1 MLRLMKSLGMGRGPF
16 SGLRSADE
24 GAYDRLKASIDPA
37 WVDAALAATG
47 TATLRKR
54 RLPAEQVIWL
64 VLGMA
69 LYRDRPIDELVERL
83 DLVMPDSGKGSV
95 ARSAVAQARA
105 RLGAQP
111 LKWLF
116 ERCSEEW
123 GHKSARRHAWRGLA
137 LYGVDGTT
145 VRVPDSKDNRE
156 HFGSQSAGGERGLS
170 GYPLARGVTM
180 MALRSHLLVGA
191 VFGPY
196 ADERR
201 YAEQLWPKLPD
212 NALMIADRHF
222 FAAATLI
229 PLHASGANRH
239 WLTRARSTTKYTVLK
254 NLGKGDD
261 LVEMTVSSEAR
272 RKDPSLP
279 ERWQMRAIAY
289 QIPGFPTQTLLTSL
303 TDSKQYPAAELQLLY
318 HERWEME
325 LGYDEVKTDM
335 LDRQEAIR
343 SRTPTGVLQELYA
356 VGLAYNLIRLE
367 MERIAEEAK
376 VAPSR
381 ISFVMS
387 LRLIR
392 DEWAWAAASRSP
404 GAIPKNLRRLRE
416 EIKRFILP
424 PRRVLRSYPRAVK
437 LKMSNYER
445 KRPTAPP
452 T

>member
-1 MLRLMKSLGMGRGPF
+1 
-16 SGLRSADE
+16 
-24 GAYDRLKASIDPA
+24 
-37 WVDAALAATG
+37 
-47 TATLRKR
+47 
-54 RLPAEQVIWL
+54 
-64 VLGMA
+64 
-69 LYRDRPIDELVERL
+69 
-83 DLVMPDSGKGSV
+83 
-95 ARSAVAQARA
+95 
-105 RLGAQP
+105 
-111 LKWLF
+111 
-116 ERCSEEW
+116 
-123 GHKSARRHAWRGLA
+123 
-137 LYGVDGTT
+137 
-145 VRVPDSKDNRE
+145 
-156 HFGSQSAGGERGLS
+156 
-170 GYPLARGVTM
+170 
-180 MALRSHLLVGA
+180 
-191 VFGPY
+191 
-196 ADERR
+196 
-201 YAEQLWPKLPD
+201 
-212 NALMIADRHF
+212 MIVDRHF

-239 WLTRARSTTKYTVLK
+239 WLTRARSTTKYAVLK

-261 LVEMTVSSEAR
+261 LVEMTVSGEAR

-452 T
+452 A